1 MDQPVMRFSLS
12 SGRRPLPNRSGCYVT
27 FGVLAIIALIAVLEL
42 TRSEKAPPPTQPS
55 LTPTAKPSATPAPSA
70 TPTRLAEHA
79 SDWVTVVAPTTTPTP
94 WVPAAPNLPRRREPS
109 PAPSAAD
116 CISATYEAEQSL
128 ASWGNVMITIRA
140 TNRCRR
146 VLRPTDV
153 LFRVSG
159 FRDGDLVQ
167 TAQGSPFEEIWPGR
181 STDFGIGLP
190 GSIDW
195 YDRIAVE
202 VLDSRREGIGPE
214 ASLD

>member
-1 MDQPVMRFSLS
+1 VDEPVMRFSVS
-12 SGRRPLPNRSGCYVT
+12 SGRRPLPQRSGCYLSAAVCA
-27 FGVLAIIALIAVLEL
+27 VIALVAVFEL
-42 TRSEKAPPPTQPS
+42 TRGDREPPP
-55 LTPTAKPSATPAPSA
+55 AAPSA
-70 TPTRLAEHA
+70 VPTVAPSPTPATSPTPTRLAEYA
-79 SDWVTVVAPTTTPTP
+79 SGWVTAIAPTLTPTP
-94 WVPAAPNLPRRREPS
+94 WVPAAAAPPRSREPS
-109 PAPSAAD
+109 PTPSAAD

-146 VLRPTDV
+146 VLQPTEV

-159 FRDGDLVQ
+159 YREGALVQ

-202 VLDSRREGIGPE
+202 VIDSKR
-214 ASLD
+214 

>member
-1 MDQPVMRFSLS
+1 MRFSLS
-12 SGRRPLPNRSGCYVT
+12 SGRRPPPVRSGCWIAT
-27 FGVLAIIALIAVLEL
+27 AVLAIIVAVAVLEL
-42 TRSEKAPPPTQPS
+42 TRREEASPPAEPTPPPSAARSPTHIPS
-55 LTPTAKPSATPAPSA
+55 H
-70 TPTRLAEHA
+70 TPTRVAEYA
-79 SDWVTVVAPTTTPTP
+79 SGWVTAIAPTVTPTP
-94 WVPAAPNLPRRREPS
+94 WVPAAPVPPRRREPS
-109 PAPSAAD
+109 PTPSAAD

-146 VLRPTDV
+146 VLQPTDM

-159 FRDGDLVQ
+159 LREGALVQ

-195 YDRIAVE
+195 YDRITVE
-202 VLDSRREGIGPE
+202 VIDSRR
-214 ASLD
+214 